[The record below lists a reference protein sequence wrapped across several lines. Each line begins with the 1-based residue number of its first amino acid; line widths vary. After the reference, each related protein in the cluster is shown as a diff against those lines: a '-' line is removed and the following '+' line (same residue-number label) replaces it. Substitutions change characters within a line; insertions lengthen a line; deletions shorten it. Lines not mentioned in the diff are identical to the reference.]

1 VTLTSSPAGRPG
13 PEVPSTRERLI
24 QAGFRLWLDEPPA
37 VLFSGFSVSRI
48 AKAAGVT
55 RATFYSYWPSADDY
69 LGDLASELVD
79 GSREVGYDRLVTTTA
94 GSVGMSRTGAVG
106 VMLESCAREFDRLVN
121 DPGLRVR
128 LGFLSKM
135 DDPEVGPKMRE
146 CYRAAE
152 AVKLEAYKMVGEQWG
167 REARPP
173 FDEAMAHTVYQ
184 MVGEALAAR
193 HVIDPEGMPAE
204 IYPLVILGLMLF
216 ISRRLDDS
224 RSLPELIEHINSWPS
239 VGAQMREHPRGPAH
253 STSTA
258 ELDGLGAL
266 EVVRVARRLHGTMGW
281 GQLTITE
288 IASVSGVTDEAVFRT
303 FGSKP
308 GLAMSIIDVSVG
320 QRLDELG
327 PDPSD
332 PITAVRH
339 TLTVVRDELERDPAL
354 SQSALLLFS
363 GTATMPPGTHS
374 RRSRLRGTLL
384 RQLEAARDAGQLRP
398 EINPDALAAG
408 LVRVLVTERGPRTTV
423 GAADLDISE
432 LLLLGAGAPAAAG

>member
-1 VTLTSSPAGRPG
+1 VTLTSSPGRRSG
-13 PEVPSTRERLI
+13 AEAPSTRARLLH
-24 QAGFRLWLDEPPA
+24 AGFRLWLDEPPA

-69 LGDLASELVD
+69 LGDLATELAD

-94 GSVGMSRTGAVG
+94 GSVGMSRNGAVG
-106 VMLESCAREFDRLVN
+106 VMMESCAREFDRLVN
-121 DPGLRVR
+121 EPALRVR

-135 DDPEVGPKMRE
+135 DDPEVAPKMRE
-146 CYRAAE
+146 CYRVAE
-152 AVKLEAYKMVGEQWG
+152 AVKVEAYATIGEQWG
-167 REARPP
+167 REPRPP
-173 FDEAMAHTVYQ
+173 FDDATAHAVYA

-239 VGAQMREHPRGPAH
+239 VGAQMREHPTSLAR

-258 ELDGLGAL
+258 ALDGLAAL

-308 GLAMSIIDVSVG
+308 GLAMSMIDVSIG
-320 QRLDELG
+320 ERLDELG
-327 PDPSD
+327 PDPAD
-332 PITAVRH
+332 PIAAVRR
-339 TLTVVRDELERDPAL
+339 TLATVADELERDPAL
-354 SQSALLLFS
+354 SQSALLLFT

-384 RQLEAARDAGQLRP
+384 RQLEAAQAAGQLRG
-398 EINPDALAAG
+398 ELDADALAAG
-408 LVRVLVTERGPRTTV
+408 LVRVLVTDRGPRTT
-423 GAADLDISE
+423 ASTTDLDLSE
-432 LLLLGAGAPAAAG
+432 LVLRGAGAPPAP